1 MMKNDTTLLFDF
13 GQNKQGQ
20 DWRIINDTVMGG
32 KSEAVVSFTSNTAIL
47 QGNLSLENNGGFSS
61 FRSKFGNYDLSDC
74 TQLKIRYNS
83 HGRTFGIMLET
94 SKFFFRPHY
103 KYEINSGDDWETI
116 TIPIKEFKQYRLGNA
131 TGEKINQDTFED
143 IIRIGCILLDKKQGE
158 FKLEIDA
165 IAFF

>member
-1 MMKNDTTLLFDF
+1 MNNDTMLLFDF

-32 KSEAVVSFTSNTAIL
+32 KSEAIVSFTSNTAIL

-61 FRSKFGNYDLSDC
+61 FRSQFDDYDLSAY
-74 TQLKIRYNS
+74 THLKIRYNS

-103 KYEINSGDDWETI
+103 KYEINSGNKWETL
-116 TIPIKEFKQYRLGNA
+116 TIPIKEFKQYRLGES
-131 TGEKINQDTFED
+131 TGEKIKENTFDD

-158 FKLEIDA
+158 FKLEIDT